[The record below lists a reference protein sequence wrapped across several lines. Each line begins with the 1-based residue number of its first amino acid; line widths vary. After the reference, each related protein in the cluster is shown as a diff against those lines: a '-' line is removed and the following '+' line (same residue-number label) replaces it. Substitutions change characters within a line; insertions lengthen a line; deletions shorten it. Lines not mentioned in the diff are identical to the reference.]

1 MTLAGP
7 NSLGDLSELFNYF
20 EVGLWALA
28 AVVLAAHGLRRAGA
42 VRRDCLIGAAALL
55 AFAGSDW
62 AEAKTGNRWWDP
74 WWLFAWKAACVLT
87 FLVLLVRAV
96 RRTRA
101 TRGIH
106 KTPPSPGTPGEG
118 RGEGLLQ
125 PGSSAQF
132 RKSPSP

>member
-1 MTLAGP
+1 MVLPPQVNLQEA
-7 NSLGDLSELFNYF
+7 SEYFNYF

-28 AVVLAAHGLRRAGA
+28 AVVLAAHGLRRASV

-74 WWLFAWKAACVLT
+74 WWLLAWKAACVLT

-96 RRTRA
+96 RRARRSA
-101 TRGIH
+101 PMPDA
-106 KTPPSPGTPGEG
+106 TPPGGE
-118 RGEGLLQ
+118 R
-125 PGSSAQF
+125 S
-132 RKSPSP
+132 